1 METILITGATSG
13 IGEACARRLVSKN
26 RKLILTGRRL
36 DRLEKL
42 QSELLRHSAG
52 IYIHSF
58 DVRNREEVISFV
70 ESIPDEFRNVR
81 VLLNNAGL
89 ASGLDP
95 VQTGDPDD
103 WDKMIDTNVKGLLY
117 MSRYTI
123 ELLRKNDGAQ
133 IINIG
138 SIAGKEVYPNGNVYC
153 STKHAV
159 DALTRSMRMDLLP
172 LGIRVSSVCPGL
184 VETEFSIVRF
194 HGDTSK
200 ASQVYKGY
208 ETLTGDDIAGAVQYM
223 VEAPYR
229 INVADILILPAAQA
243 SSRDVTRNSG

>member
-42 QSELLRHSAG
+42 SEELLPLSAG

-58 DVRNREEVISFV
+58 DVRNRNEVISFV
-70 ESIPDEFRNVR
+70 ESIPAGFRNVR

-95 VQTGDPDD
+95 LQTGDPDD

-117 MSRYTI
+117 MSRYSI
-123 ELLRKNDGAQ
+123 ELLRGNEGAQ

-194 HGDTSK
+194 HGDAEK
-200 ASQVYKGY
+200 ASQVYKGF
-208 ETLTGDDIAGAVQYM
+208 EPLTGEDIADAVQYM
-223 VEAPYR
+223 VEAPFR